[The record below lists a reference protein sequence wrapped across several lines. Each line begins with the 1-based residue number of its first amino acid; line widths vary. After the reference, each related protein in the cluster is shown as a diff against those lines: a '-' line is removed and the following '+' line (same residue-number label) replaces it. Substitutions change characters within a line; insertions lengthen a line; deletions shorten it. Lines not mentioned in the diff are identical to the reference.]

1 MRNYQICP
9 SSTVFVLYSI
19 HYVPFPLFFLI
30 NGFCVFF
37 RLSNNN
43 FFSPPTTCF
52 LSFIK
57 ERLYFFFLIKSER
70 WFLCLIKSQMMASSV
85 IVI

>member
-43 FFSPPTTCF
+43 FFSTPYNMF
-52 LSFIK
+52 SFFYQG
-57 ERLYFFFLIKSER
+57 EALFFF
-70 WFLCLIKSQMMASSV
+70 FNQV
-85 IVI
+85 